1 MSLFFDMG
9 GGSVQGEEVS
19 DGSDAFGSG
28 SSEMMCN
35 RFVGVVVSLL
45 TEKQTGRQS
54 VRLITDRGA
63 LPSLT

>member
-35 RFVGVVVSLL
+35 RFGWVVVSLL

-54 VRLITDRGA
+54 VRLITDTGA